1 LRALSLVFTRFAGF
15 TPVLFLLCQPF
26 VSKDES
32 LVNKD
37 EFRQQYQLWGVRGA
51 NRRISCHAFKLLVE
65 ADAATQRGGD
75 MERL

>member
-1 LRALSLVFTRFAGF
+1 GLRALSLVFTRFAGF

-37 EFRQQYQLWGVRGA
+37 EFRQQYQFWGNKILLPQTWGVGGA
-51 NRRISCHAFKLLVE
+51 FLTDCA
-65 ADAATQRGGD
+65 
-75 MERL
+75 

>member
-37 EFRQQYQLWGVRGA
+37 EFRQQYQLWGEQELTPSFGGWGA
-51 NRRISCHAFKLLVE
+51 NA
-65 ADAATQRGGD
+65 
-75 MERL
+75 

>member
-1 LRALSLVFTRFAGF
+1 PSGLRALSLVFTRFAGF

-37 EFRQQYQLWGVRGA
+37 EFRQQYQRWGVRGA
-51 NRRISCHAFKLLVE
+51 NQPMKA
-65 ADAATQRGGD
+65 
-75 MERL
+75 

>member
-1 LRALSLVFTRFAGF
+1 LVFTRFAGF

-37 EFRQQYQLWGVRGA
+37 EFRQQYQLWGEQDLTPPNLGA
-51 NRRISCHAFKLLVE
+51 W
-65 ADAATQRGGD
+65 GGQ
-75 MERL
+75 MRKSYP